1 MRKKMF
7 KTRRTKMKKRGEKLT
22 ALILV
27 VSLVVLSA
35 DLSAAVRKGVNIT
48 ISKTSGEEV
57 SGELIT
63 VKRDSLLLLDP
74 ETDSDISVNLNV
86 IDVIKVNN
94 KSLMFEMGLGFA
106 LLAAAARLSLHSSV
120 EKSGAVTEG
129 ATEHQVQEVWLIGV
143 IGGGAGVLAGA
154 VFGIDKTIQIQ
165 GESDGDI
172 QSSLEKLSKKA
183 RVKGIQ

>member
-1 MRKKMF
+1 
-7 KTRRTKMKKRGEKLT
+7 MKRRGEKLT

-74 ETDSDISVNLNV
+74 ETEADISVDLTV

-94 KSLMFEMGLGFA
+94 KSLMFEMGMGGA
-106 LLAAAARLSLHSSV
+106 LLAAAARLSLHSAL
-120 EKSGAVTEG
+120 EKDLANTEG
-129 ATEHQVQEVWLIGV
+129 ATEHQVQEVWLFGV
-143 IGGGAGVLAGA
+143 IGGAVGVLAGA
-154 VFGIDKTIQIQ
+154 AFGIDSTIQIQ
-165 GESDGDI
+165 GESDAAI
-172 QSSLEKLSKKA
+172 QSALEKLSKKA